1 MQYLKPNTTLQGG
14 KYRIERVL
22 GQGGFGNTYV
32 GYNTEFEETV
42 AIKEFFMPFDSIRE
56 DNSKRVLYNQQGLGL
71 ECYLEAKENFKQ
83 IAEQM
88 LAIKND
94 HIIDVSDVYEE
105 NDTVY
110 YVMEYIDG
118 ENLKERMN
126 RIGHPVTEEEVALI
140 IPQLLDA
147 LKSIHNGGIC
157 HLDLKPSNIMI
168 DKPQQIKLIDF
179 GLKIS
184 IGQMLEDKGIFI
196 DHMCT
201 VPSYFAPEL
210 LGRQYQRIGP
220 WTDFYLLG
228 ATLYNLLTNERPP
241 HFGDLIDDK
250 KEDKH
255 DALPMPSNLTPKMR
269 KLILWLMKVRIDER
283 PKSVNEI
290 QDFLAAP
297 TFTVQ
302 EDRPHGTEHLCHVQ
316 RGQDLQEGNCKKRF
330 WRTLLGKI
338 FRQ

>member
-1 MQYLKPNTTLQGG
+1 MQHLQPNTILQGG

-22 GQGGFGNTYV
+22 GQGGFGITYLATQV
-32 GYNTEFEETV
+32 PSNHQV
-42 AIKEFFMPFDSIRE
+42 AIKEFFMHWSSIRE
-56 DNSKRVLYNQQGLGL
+56 DNGKRVLCNWQGLRL
-71 ECYLEAKENFKQ
+71 ECYLEAKGNFKQ
-83 IAEQM
+83 IAEHL
-88 LAIKND
+88 LAINND
-94 HIIDVSDVYEE
+94 HIIDISDVFEE

-126 RIGHPVTEEEVALI
+126 HISHPMIEEEVSLI

-147 LKSIHNGGIC
+147 LQSIHNGGIC
-157 HLDLKPSNIMI
+157 HLNLQPSNIMI
-168 DKPQQIKLIDF
+168 DKAKLIKLIDF
-179 GLKIS
+179 GFSIS
-184 IGQMLEDKGIFI
+184 IDEMLEDKGVII

-201 VPSYFAPEL
+201 VPSYFPPEL

-228 ATLYNLLTNERPP
+228 ATLYKLLTNERPP

-250 KEDKH
+250 REDKH
-255 DALPMPSNLTPKMR
+255 VVLHMPSNLTPKMR
-269 KLILWLMKVRIDER
+269 KLILWLMKVRIKDR
-283 PKSVNEI
+283 PQSVHEI
-290 QDFLAAP
+290 QDFMAAP

-302 EDRPHGTEHLCHVQ
+302 E
-316 RGQDLQEGNCKKRF
+316 GNCKKNF
-330 WRTLLGKI
+330 GRTLLGKI

>member
-1 MQYLKPNTTLQGG
+1 MQHLQPNTTLQGG

-56 DNSKRVLYNQQGLGL
+56 DNGKRVLCNQQGLGL
-71 ECYLEAKENFKQ
+71 ECYLEAKENFKEL
-83 IAEQM
+83 AKHL

-94 HIIDVSDVYEE
+94 HIIDVSDVFEE

-126 RIGHPVTEEEVALI
+126 RIGHPMTEEEVSLI

-147 LKSIHNGGIC
+147 MLSTHDDGIC
-157 HLDLKPSNIMI
+157 HLDLKPSNIMM
-168 DKPQQIKLIDF
+168 DKAKRIKLIDF
-179 GLKIS
+179 GFKIS
-184 IGQMLEDKGIFI
+184 IDLMLEDKGIVV
-196 DHMCT
+196 DT
-201 VPSYFAPEL
+201 VYTTIPSYYPPEL
-210 LGRQYQRIGP
+210 LGRRYQRIGP

-228 ATLYNLLTNERPP
+228 ATLYNLLTNEHPP

-250 KEDKH
+250 REDKH
-255 DALPMPSNLTPKMR
+255 DTLPMPSNLTPKMR

-302 EDRPHGTEHLCHVQ
+302 ED
-316 RGQDLQEGNCKKRF
+316 NCKKRF
-330 WRTLLGKI
+330 GRTLLGKI